1 MDPAEIEGYER
12 QGPID
17 TVPLAKAGAQLE
29 AIARYVSQARE
40 ELDRIEALGQ
50 PPFLDPG
57 KAWDFFFH
65 APQLSLTDE
74 SGKTVAVVVS
84 PAVLEVLEDALGLA
98 ENELH
103 KLHGTD
109 QPVAM
114 TVDEMCARL
123 KGQAT
128 S

>member
-1 MDPAEIEGYER
+1 MDPAEIEGHER

-40 ELDRIEALGQ
+40 ELDRIEALGTF
-50 PPFLDPG
+50 PALDPG
-57 KAWDFFFH
+57 DAADFAFQ

-84 PAVLEVLEDALGLA
+84 PALLEVLEDALGLA

-103 KLHGTD
+103 KLRGTGR
-109 QPVAM
+109 PV
-114 TVDEMCARL
+114 TTEELVARI
-123 KGQAT
+123 KGQTA